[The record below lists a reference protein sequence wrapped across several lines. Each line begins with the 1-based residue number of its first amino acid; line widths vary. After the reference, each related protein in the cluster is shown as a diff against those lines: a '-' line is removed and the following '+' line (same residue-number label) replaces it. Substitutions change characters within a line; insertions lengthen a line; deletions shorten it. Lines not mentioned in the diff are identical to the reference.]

1 MKIYWIFSRMKF
13 VLELNGKGKL
23 FKSLENKWKYRFYF
37 RFLVYLPSTT
47 LSTIVINIFQN
58 ANSVLYENA
67 NQIVFENI
75 CKLYWFRVKL
85 FCGGKTKW
93 KFDEIIVFKVSIRKQ
108 IQYLLNR
115 QKHDER
121 LIVVCKH
128 STEHTVYCVPF

>member
-1 MKIYWIFSRMKF
+1 MKIYWIFS

-93 KFDEIIVFKVSIRKQ
+93 KFDEIVVFKVFHSETNSIFAQPPKTRWAV
-108 IQYLLNR
+108 
-115 QKHDER
+115 D
-121 LIVVCKH
+121 C
-128 STEHTVYCVPF
+128 CVQAQHRAHCVLCTILM